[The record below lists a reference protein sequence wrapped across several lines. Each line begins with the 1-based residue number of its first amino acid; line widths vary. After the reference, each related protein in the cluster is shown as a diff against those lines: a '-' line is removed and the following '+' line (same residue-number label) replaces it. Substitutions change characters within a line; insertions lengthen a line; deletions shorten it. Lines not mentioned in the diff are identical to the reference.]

1 MSKEIILFKKE
12 LSDWLIIRFK
22 KCFDVNI
29 INAEI
34 SSTNNEKFGDFQSN
48 VSLSNSKK
56 LKLTPRDIS
65 NKIINTKNIPS
76 FVEKIEIAGPGFINF
91 TIKNNSIS
99 NNLEFLIKD
108 KYLGVN
114 QVGKNKNI
122 IIDYSS
128 PNVAKPMHIGHIR
141 STVIGNALD
150 RLYRFQGYNVIADN
164 HLGDWGTQ
172 FGLMIIGFR
181 EYVDNKALN
190 ISPIDELERIY
201 VKSYNRSKEDNE
213 WKQLAKK
220 ELVKLQQGDKN
231 NLDLWNSF
239 VKLSLDEFEKIYK
252 RLDIKF
258 DLFRGE
264 SFYNNLL
271 PDIIS
276 KLEEK
281 NLIKESEGAK
291 VVDLEE
297 QGMPVCIV
305 EKSDGGFNYT
315 TTDLATVVS
324 RQKEFSPEKIIYV
337 TDERQQLHFKQF
349 FQVSKMLG
357 LNDNLKHV
365 WFGLMRLPES
375 TFSTREG
382 NVIKLSDLLDEA
394 EKRALKIIKSS
405 NRGLDEK
412 KQLELAKAIGI
423 GAIKYM
429 DLSQNPQS
437 LVTFTWDKALSLD
450 GNSAPYLQYAY
461 ARISS
466 VYDKYKE
473 KYNLE
478 KLEKININISE
489 IIERRLAIKLLKFPD
504 AINAAIE
511 NYKPNILCDYLYELS
526 QLYSSYYQNLPFL
539 KAEQGI
545 RESRI
550 KICSLTAK
558 ILKKGLYLLGIRTP
572 ERI

>member
-1 MSKEIILFKKE
+1 MSKKIILFKKD

-65 NKIINTKNIPS
+65 NRIINTKNIPS

-108 KYLGVN
+108 ECLGVN
-114 QVGKNKNI
+114 QVGKSKNI

-315 TTDLATVVS
+315 TTDLATVAS

-365 WFGLMRLPES
+365 WFGLMRLPEA

-382 NVIKLSDLLDEA
+382 NV
-394 EKRALKIIKSS
+394 
-405 NRGLDEK
+405 
-412 KQLELAKAIGI
+412 
-423 GAIKYM
+423 
-429 DLSQNPQS
+429 
-437 LVTFTWDKALSLD
+437 
-450 GNSAPYLQYAY
+450 
-461 ARISS
+461 
-466 VYDKYKE
+466 
-473 KYNLE
+473 
-478 KLEKININISE
+478 
-489 IIERRLAIKLLKFPD
+489 
-504 AINAAIE
+504 
-511 NYKPNILCDYLYELS
+511 
-526 QLYSSYYQNLPFL
+526 
-539 KAEQGI
+539 
-545 RESRI
+545 
-550 KICSLTAK
+550 
-558 ILKKGLYLLGIRTP
+558 
-572 ERI
+572 